1 MQSVNIVLNIKA
13 IDLQKLKV
21 NILSIWILSEPFDR
35 NPDYD
40 INTHTVGLP
49 VGVYWRDLT
58 LIRRR
63 TFSLTFFIWKK

>member
-35 NPDYD
+35 NPNND